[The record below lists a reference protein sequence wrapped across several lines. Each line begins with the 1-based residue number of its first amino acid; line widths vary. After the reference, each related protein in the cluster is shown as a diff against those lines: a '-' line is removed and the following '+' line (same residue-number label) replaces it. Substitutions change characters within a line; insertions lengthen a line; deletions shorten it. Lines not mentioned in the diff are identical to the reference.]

1 MVSILSCS
9 RTGGM
14 GRRIAPRGMAC
25 VVEIFR
31 DWREPDIVGWGMS
44 RIDCQRKFGDWCY
57 FGSGI
62 SKVKI
67 E

>member
-14 GRRIAPRGMAC
+14 GRRMAPRGMTC

-31 DWREPDIVGWGMS
+31 DWREPDIVGWGGRGMS
-44 RIDCQRKFGDWCY
+44 GIDCRGRKFGDWRY

-62 SKVKI
+62 SK
-67 E
+67 

>member
-14 GRRIAPRGMAC
+14 GRRMAPRGITC

-31 DWREPDIVGWGMS
+31 DWREPDIVGWGRGMS
-44 RIDCQRKFGDWCY
+44 GIDCQRRKSGGRRY
-57 FGSGI
+57 FGNGI
-62 SKVKI
+62 SK
-67 E
+67 

>member
-14 GRRIAPRGMAC
+14 GRRIAPRGMTW

-31 DWREPDIVGWGMS
+31 DWREPDIEYCGVGAWGGGCLGLIAS
-44 RIDCQRKFGDWCY
+44 ENLEI
-57 FGSGI
+57 
-62 SKVKI
+62 
-67 E
+67 